1 MCIRDRAEI
10 VPPRPDL
17 PVSLATS
24 MGDVEPD
31 PHAPLTQKELWEAV
45 AAALT
50 GNDVILADQG
60 TSYCGIA
67 AQRLPSGAVFIGQP
81 LWASIGYTLPAMIGA
96 AIAAPHRR
104 PVLLIGDGAA
114 QLTVAELGTL
124 IRQRIPAVIIVV
136 NNNGYTVELSLI
148 HISEPTRPAA

>member
-1 MCIRDRAEI
+1 MIF
-10 VPPRPDL
+10 
-17 PVSLATS
+17 
-24 MGDVEPD
+24 
-31 PHAPLTQKELWEAV
+31 
-45 AAALT
+45 
-50 GNDVILADQG
+50 ADQG
-60 TSYCGIA
+60 TSFCGIA

-124 IRQRIPAVIIVV
+124 IRQRIPAVIVVV
-136 NNNGYTVELSLI
+136 NNNGYTVERAIHGAEMNYNDIAPWRWTLLPYALGGDVSTVRTHRATTQAELTLSLI
-148 HISEPTRPAA
+148 HI